1 MWGRAVDSPKN
12 RTSRLEALFQ
22 HAFATPPHT
31 QTLTTVIR
39 VTAPVPDELDEDVR
53 RRLLAALQAT
63 ADRFG
68 HIAAPD
74 GSTLWAE
81 IDRPPTTKKGHS

>member
-1 MWGRAVDSPKN
+1 MDSPKN
-12 RTSRLEALFQ
+12 RTSRLEALIQ
-22 HAFATPPHT
+22 RAFATPPHT
-31 QTLTTVIR
+31 QTLKAVIR
-39 VTAPVPDELDEDVR
+39 VTAPVPDDLDEDVR

-68 HIAAPD
+68 HIAGPD

-81 IDRPPTTKKGHS
+81 VDRAPVTRKGPS

>member
-1 MWGRAVDSPKN
+1 VDSPKN
-12 RTSRLEALFQ
+12 RTSQLEALIQ
-22 HAFATPPHT
+22 HAFAAPPHT
-31 QTLTTVIR
+31 QTFATLIR

-53 RRLLAALQAT
+53 RALLAALQAT

-74 GSTLWAE
+74 GSTQWAE
-81 IDRPPTTKKGHS
+81 VDRAPVTRKGHS

>member
-1 MWGRAVDSPKN
+1 MDSPKN
-12 RTSRLEALFQ
+12 RTSQLEALIQ

-31 QTLTTVIR
+31 QILTTVIR

-53 RRLLAALQAT
+53 RTLLAALQAT

-68 HIAAPD
+68 HSAAPD

-81 IDRPPTTKKGHS
+81 VDRSPATERGNS

>member
-1 MWGRAVDSPKN
+1 MDSPKN
-12 RTSRLEALFQ
+12 RTSQLEALFQ
-22 HAFATPPHT
+22 GAFATPPHT
-31 QTLTTVIR
+31 QTSTSVIR

-53 RRLLAALQAT
+53 RTLLAELLAT

-68 HIAAPD
+68 HTAAPD

-81 IDRPPTTKKGHS
+81 VDRSQAAGRGNS

>member
-1 MWGRAVDSPKN
+1 MDSLKN

-22 HAFATPPHT
+22 DAFATPPLI
-31 QTLTTVIR
+31 QTLSTVIR

-81 IDRPPTTKKGHS
+81 IDRPPTTQKGHS